1 MSSALKRVLGLVLAA
16 LMLAALAVWTR
27 PAPEPHATEA
37 AVGHSVDAGSSIDRS
52 PDRAA
57 RPAAVDLPIEA
68 RELLETIELGGPFR
82 YDRDGS
88 IFQNREHRLPERPVG
103 YYREDTVETPGSS
116 DRGARRIV
124 TGGDP
129 PEVFYYTDD
138 HYRSFRRVEV
148 PDGR

>member
-1 MSSALKRVLGLVLAA
+1 MSSALKRVVGLMLAA
-16 LMLAALAVWTR
+16 LVLSALAVWTR
-27 PAPEPHATEA
+27 PAPEPHATES
-37 AVGHSVDAGSSIDRS
+37 AVDHSLDTVSSIDRS

-57 RPAAVDLPIEA
+57 RPAALDLPIEA
-68 RELLETIELGGPFR
+68 RELIETIESGGPFP

-103 YYREDTVETPGSS
+103 YYREYTVQTPGSG

-129 PEVFYYTDD
+129 P
-138 HYRSFRRVEV
+138 
-148 PDGR
+148 